1 MRFIALPAVRRLER
15 LATAGC
21 NPKPVLFTLRQE
33 LVEPTFIS
41 TNLSSPFLSILPLY
55 KLEASL
61 QIPAG
66 HLLSLS
72 NCRQP
77 RLWAL
82 GSGLWEC
89 LSVDATYIMCVVGTR
104 QEGILALDLDE
115 GGAGRRRECVGCPL
129 VDICLALY

>member
-15 LATAGC
+15 LAAAGC
-21 NPKPVLFTLRQE
+21 NPEQMLLTLRQE
-33 LVEPTFIS
+33 LVGLTFIT

-55 KLEASL
+55 KREASL

-77 RLWAL
+77 GLWA
-82 GSGLWEC
+82 
-89 LSVDATYIMCVVGTR
+89 
-104 QEGILALDLDE
+104 
-115 GGAGRRRECVGCPL
+115 
-129 VDICLALY
+129 